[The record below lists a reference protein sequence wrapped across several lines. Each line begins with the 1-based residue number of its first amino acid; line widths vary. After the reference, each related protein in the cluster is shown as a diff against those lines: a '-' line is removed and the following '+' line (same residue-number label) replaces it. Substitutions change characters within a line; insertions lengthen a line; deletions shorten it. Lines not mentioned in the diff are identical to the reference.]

1 MGRKVDFKTKEKK
14 GPGKKAK
21 KQKEP
26 VFLNEAFKVLMQG
39 CIFCLEIVPPP
50 PLEFFCSHFL
60 GLHASPSVGGF
71 QGGQSLPREKFV
83 GNLTTKFINLV
94 PEKCLKPA

>member
-50 PLEFFCSHFL
+50 L
-60 GLHASPSVGGF
+60 
-71 QGGQSLPREKFV
+71 
-83 GNLTTKFINLV
+83 
-94 PEKCLKPA
+94 